1 MGETP
6 AGRVP
11 RWAILPA
18 ALGALLIL
26 VPIISMAARVD
37 WPELPALLTSESSVT
52 ALLLSLRTALASTA
66 VCLVLGVPLALV
78 LARAHFRGMR
88 WLRALVLLPLVL
100 PPVVGG
106 LALLAAFG
114 RTGLVGQYLEA
125 GGVRIAFTTVAVVL
139 AQVFVSLPFLV
150 VGLEGALRSV
160 GTEFE
165 KVAATHGSAPTHTLF
180 RVTLPLVAPGLISG
194 TVLAFAR
201 ALGEFG
207 ATLTFAGSLQ
217 GTTRTLPLE
226 IYLQREVDPD
236 QALALSLLLI
246 AVALAVVG
254 LVHNTSGPLR
264 VRSRPGRRRA
274 EPGDRAPTAFPRH
287 GTLIWRGTLSAR
299 DHETTLVVDPGQTVA
314 VIGANGAGKSTL
326 VGLLSGLLLADDGR
340 MTVGDDVLTDTTT
353 NTQVLPHRR
362 RVVLLGQRPLLF
374 PHLDVRGN
382 AEFGPRASGAEA
394 PAALAHDAL
403 RDTGAL
409 ALAGEPATALSGG
422 QASRV
427 ALARALACHPR
438 ALLLDE
444 PFAALDVASAPA
456 ARVALAAA
464 VRKAQCPTVLVTHDL
479 LDVLALADRVVVLES
494 GRVVEQG
501 TVTEVLTAPTSSF
514 AAQLAGVNVVH
525 GTQQG
530 AGVLALGGE
539 LFVHGMQ
546 KAAAPEGATAFAV
559 FSPSSVAVFLAPPHG
574 SPRNVWPAE
583 VMSLTDQGGTIRVH
597 FALASGARLGAD
609 LTAAAV
615 SELGLRVGGS
625 AWAVVKAQEVAI
637 HPSTRPASATSGQR
651 SAHPEDPGISPAPA
665 P

>member
-1 MGETP
+1 MNDSP

-18 ALGALLIL
+18 ALGALLVL
-26 VPIISMAARVD
+26 VPVVSMAARVD
-37 WPELPALLTSESSVT
+37 WPGLPALLTKESSVT
-52 ALLLSLRTALASTA
+52 ALLLSLRTALASTV

-78 LARAHFRGMR
+78 LARSNVRGLR

-160 GTEFE
+160 GTHYEQ
-165 KVAATHGSAPTHTLF
+165 VATTHGASPTRTML

-246 AVALAVVG
+246 VVALTVVA
-254 LVHNTSGPLR
+254 LVHGNPSTPNRTRRR
-264 VRSRPGRRRA
+264 VRRRPVAAA
-274 EPGDRAPTAFPRH
+274 EATAAPPVPAGALR
-287 GTLIWRGTLSAR
+287 WRGTLDAR
-299 DHETTLVVDPGQTVA
+299 AHATEIVVEAGQTLAIV
-314 VIGANGAGKSTL
+314 GANGAGKSTL
-326 VGLLSGLLLADDGR
+326 LGLLSGLLTPDEGR
-340 MTVGDDVLTDTTT
+340 LTIGDDVLVDTSSGTD
-353 NTQVLPHRR
+353 VAPHER

-374 PHLDVRGN
+374 PHLDVQGN
-382 AEFGPRASGAEA
+382 AEFGPRAIGAPH
-394 PAALAHDAL
+394 PAATARAAL
-403 RDTGAL
+403 LSAGAL
-409 ALAGEPATALSGG
+409 DWSDQPSTALSGG

-427 ALARALACHPR
+427 ALARALACQPR

-444 PFAALDVASAPA
+444 PFAALDVASAPS
-456 ARVALAAA
+456 ARTA
-464 VRKAQCPTVLVTHDL
+464 VSSAVSQIRCPTLLVTHDL
-479 LDVLALADRVVVLES
+479 LDVLALADRVVVLEA
-494 GRVVEQG
+494 GRVVEEG
-501 TVTEVLTAPTSSF
+501 TVANVMTAPRSAF
-514 AAQLAGVNVVH
+514 AAELAGVNVLH
-525 GTQQG
+525 GHMRARAELVLG
-530 AGVLALGGE
+530 NGVVLSGQ
-539 LFVHGMQ
+539 Q
-546 KAAAPEGATAFAV
+546 KADAPLGASAFAV
-559 FSPSSVAVFLAPPHG
+559 FPPSSVAIFLEPPHG
-574 SPRNVWPAE
+574 SPRNVVP
-583 VMSLTDQGGTIRVH
+583 VVVVSLADQGGTIRV
-597 FALASGARLGAD
+597 RLSLGDGPQLSAD

-615 SELGLRVGGS
+615 AELGLAPGSS
-625 AWAVVKAQEVAI
+625 AWAVMKATEVAI
-637 HPSTRPASATSGQR
+637 HASAS
-651 SAHPEDPGISPAPA
+651 SL
-665 P
+665 